1 MHRLSLLHNS
11 LMIAQGTLSKW
22 ERFGTIGE
30 WTKTTESESR
40 QSYSRTSPT
49 APRLTT
55 RRSAQNSGRS
65 YVTSESGT
73 THAHRR
79 NHEHQPTRRPEGAV
93 MRRVT
98 AFMDSNATLHVD
110 TDGDPFAVGE
120 TVEVIRGN
128 GPRTG
133 DRMGT
138 ATVIELLEDGR
149 PLLELPLF
157 EDLDAVQATDD

>member
-1 MHRLSLLHNS
+1 
-11 LMIAQGTLSKW
+11 
-22 ERFGTIGE
+22 
-30 WTKTTESESR
+30 
-40 QSYSRTSPT
+40 
-49 APRLTT
+49 
-55 RRSAQNSGRS
+55 
-65 YVTSESGT
+65 
-73 THAHRR
+73 
-79 NHEHQPTRRPEGAV
+79 
-93 MRRVT
+93 
-98 AFMDSNATLHVD
+98 MDSNATLHVD